1 MQEIKIDFEKYIYD
15 KDEIIFKMIK
25 TKTNKYY
32 LIDYK
37 TKKIIANTK
46 KEILEKIKEYKLK
59 G

>member
-15 KDEIIFKMIK
+15 KDKIIFKMIK

-37 TKKIIANTK
+37 TRKIIANTK